1 VDFLI
6 VSAIVVFV
14 FMVIVVH
21 HAYMEKM
28 PKKLMAVAVVVHAV
42 YGFYWQN
49 VVYVV

>member
-21 HAYMEKM
+21 HVYMEKM
-28 PKKLMAVAVVVHAV
+28 LRKLMAVAVVVHVV
-42 YGFYWQN
+42 YGFYWQI